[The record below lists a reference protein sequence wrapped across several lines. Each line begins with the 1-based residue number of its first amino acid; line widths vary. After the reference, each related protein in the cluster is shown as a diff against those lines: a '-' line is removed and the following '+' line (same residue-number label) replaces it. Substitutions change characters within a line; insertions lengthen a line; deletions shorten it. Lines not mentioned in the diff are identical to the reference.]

1 MSEHDNYSQQIEK
14 LSPRA
19 GDLLVV
25 SIPHQ
30 MTKDQRERMGAAL
43 QAHAERMGFKA
54 LVLDGGA
61 TAQLQPNLGELIAEQ
76 RKQTAVLE
84 QIALNQIALIEALAE
99 DQGLDPDL
107 QPMSYLNGAP
117 CR

>member
-14 LSPRA
+14 LSPEA

-25 SIPHQ
+25 SIPHL
-30 MTKDQRERMGAAL
+30 MTKDQHERVSAAL
-43 QAHAERMGFKA
+43 QAHAERLGFKA

-61 TAQLQPNLGELIAEQ
+61 TAQLQPNLSELLTEQ
-76 RKQTAVLE
+76 RKQTEVLE